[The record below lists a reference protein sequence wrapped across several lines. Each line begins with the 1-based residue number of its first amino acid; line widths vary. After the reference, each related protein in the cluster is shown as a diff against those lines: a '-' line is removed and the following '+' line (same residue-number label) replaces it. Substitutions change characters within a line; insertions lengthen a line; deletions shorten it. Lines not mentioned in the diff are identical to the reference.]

1 MRHAP
6 CIVEPVAACVADCS
20 VRSIGSYIQYSTS
33 PSLYNKREIGHSKRL
48 SSLLEWQRLQ
58 LSNKK
63 DIKKWNAVEYERKLK
78 TQNKLGK
85 HTILLSTQF
94 QSKRGM
100 EEPWK
105 RREGGHSI
113 RRMKPPIER
122 ESRSPH
128 EIQKPQSH
136 SQFSSWWE
144 RIILC
149 NVVSHLVI
157 CSCSIHIQNLEH
169 SK

>member
-1 MRHAP
+1 MCRAP

-63 DIKKWNAVEYERKLK
+63 DIKKRNAVEYERKLK

-85 HTILLSTQF
+85 HTYLQVIDAIPVK
-94 QSKRGM
+94 KRD
-100 EEPWK
+100 
-105 RREGGHSI
+105 GGT
-113 RRMKPPIER
+113 MKA
-122 ESRSPH
+122 
-128 EIQKPQSH
+128 
-136 SQFSSWWE
+136 
-144 RIILC
+144 
-149 NVVSHLVI
+149 
-157 CSCSIHIQNLEH
+157 
-169 SK
+169 